1 MKMVMTLDD
10 DFRLRTGIFKSLHC
24 SVGSCRPKNTS
35 PSNSVSTLSNYFWTE
50 LEKFMTIKFREKKV
64 WLRWNNHVAV
74 GPTHGFFGAK
84 WYLERKM
91 FSFHPKS
98 EEIDVFAQS
107 SIFLWILIEEA
118 RIHDWNLKRHT
129 NLNIQIIVQRQLW
142 DVLQT
147 RAYILL
153 QCINIIESKTNDWI
167 VGKMCEKVPINYRL
181 ISTKNSYTKKSQRQ
195 RTYYGCLLCLW
206 EKWGIVSKSANP
218 ILSVSARIQKQTS
231 SKTNFNLVIRFNAF

>member
-1 MKMVMTLDD
+1 
-10 DFRLRTGIFKSLHC
+10 
-24 SVGSCRPKNTS
+24 
-35 PSNSVSTLSNYFWTE
+35 
-50 LEKFMTIKFREKKV
+50 
-64 WLRWNNHVAV
+64 
-74 GPTHGFFGAK
+74 
-84 WYLERKM
+84 M

-118 RIHDWNLKRHT
+118 RIHDRNLKRHT

-181 ISTKNSYTKKSQRQ
+181 ISTKNSYTNKSQRQ
-195 RTYYGCLLCLW
+195 RTYYGCLYDLDMFPNLQIQYWVWAPEYKNKLHPKPTSTWLYDSTHSNASFRATDIWDCFELTTNKNNNKLSNQLLVSCLF
-206 EKWGIVSKSANP
+206 
-218 ILSVSARIQKQTS
+218 
-231 SKTNFNLVIRFNAF
+231 NFF